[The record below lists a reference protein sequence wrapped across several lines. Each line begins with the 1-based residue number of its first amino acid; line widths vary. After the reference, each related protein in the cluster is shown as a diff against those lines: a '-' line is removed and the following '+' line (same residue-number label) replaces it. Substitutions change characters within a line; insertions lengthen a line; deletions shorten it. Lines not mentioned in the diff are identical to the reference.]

1 MLPRVSPATVLRWS
15 LRSLKVGGAA
25 LGLAVLVLSESPAAL
40 LALLCVALV
49 VVGGT
54 AWTGVRG
61 SLLTRLL
68 VPLSVVILAR
78 VAAGQAAAGIAALL
92 LALGALLRV
101 RIAEGVVGLAV
112 FGGAVALLGGASVRL
127 ALALWFAGLTIIGL
141 RAAGSRVGRAFQRG
155 LSGLRDARPGSP
167 S

>member
-1 MLPRVSPATVLRWS
+1 MEYIEIGCIVNLSLEFVRVA
-15 LRSLKVGGAA
+15 KA
-25 LGLAVLVLSESPAAL
+25 LGWLQKWP
-40 LALLCVALV
+40 
-49 VVGGT
+49 
-54 AWTGVRG
+54 
-61 SLLTRLL
+61 LLTRLL

-127 ALALWFAGLTIIGL
+127 ALAFWFAGLTIIAL

-155 LSGLRDARPGSP
+155 LSGLRDARPPSP